1 MAKRRRRNS
10 SSGSEPAEGSEAEK
24 RSGKNG
30 LDKESEEGSTFCPPR
45 GPARAIT
52 VQALRAERKKLLS
65 EHFGYSNDNNPFGDR
80 LLAEPFVWKKKNLLL
95 QAAGKKHATTVS
107 ALLSTSVSKVQE
119 IKSVK
124 KRREEREA
132 EEQLMQAQ
140 REELQREKEREHF
153 QDYFEKEEVF
163 HRMMHM
169 KKTEI
174 RAEQNR
180 EQPIDFIVKGLRMLN
195 GERFE
200 KTTLLPVPPHKVFD
214 CFNKEPM
221 TVQMI
226 EEMLADVKLHIGVDT
241 TPVDKNYQ
249 DFWQALLVLTKDAL
263 ERAERK
269 AQVLES
275 LKRDSSASAAA
286 QAAAILASDGA
297 AGEIRDGESGIA
309 LGVAA
314 DISSILSGKTPE
326 ELEALKE
333 QVKAKLETEEDV
345 DSAYWEAI
353 LQKIPLFKARAICT
367 AYHERIVKKAAELEY
382 QTKCEQAAVD
392 AAAAG
397 VAGEAKDVTDDLL
410 VAEDEARQLDQI
422 QKLQEQ
428 ARRMAR
434 VVEKERNPGADG
446 SYSPELEPYEDEAE
460 APEPRGP
467 FSPVLYPFD
476 EFRSET
482 NILHPDE
489 EQERRMAE
497 RRTANHRQRERRL
510 IQLGIDNEK
519 TAEQEE
525 DEEVIDPAAKIV
537 TFEDFVRKEQK
548 NASPDEEVM
557 ADSSEMKLKQHYGWE
572 EKYRP
577 RKPRFFNRVRTCY
590 FWNKYNQTHYDHD
603 NPPPKIVQGYKFN
616 IFYPDLIDK
625 TKTPTWTLE
634 PSDTPDTIIVRF
646 HAGPPYEDVA
656 FKILNREWHLERF
669 RGFRNVFDRGIMQ
682 LYFSF
687 KKYCYRR

>member
-1 MAKRRRRNS
+1 MLA
-10 SSGSEPAEGSEAEK
+10 AEERPG
-24 RSGKNG
+24 RTVTV
-30 LDKESEEGSTFCPPR
+30 KE
-45 GPARAIT
+45 
-52 VQALRAERKKLLS
+52 LRAERKKLLS

-95 QAAGKKHATTVS
+95 QAAGKKHATTVN
-107 ALLSTSVSKVQE
+107 ALLTTSVSKVQE

-132 EEQLMQAQ
+132 EEALMQAQ
-140 REELQREKEREHF
+140 REELQREKEKEHF

-163 HRMMHM
+163 HRLMHI

-180 EQPIDFIVKGLRMLN
+180 EQPIDFIVKGLRILN

-200 KTTLLPVPPHKVFD
+200 KVTLLPVPPHEIFD

-221 TVQMI
+221 TTHMI

-241 TPVDKNYQ
+241 TAVDKDYQ

-263 ERAERK
+263 ERAEK
-269 AQVLES
+269 KNKVIEA
-275 LKRDSSASAAA
+275 LKKDSSADAAA
-286 QAAAILASDGA
+286 QAAALLANNSS
-297 AGEIRDGESGIA
+297 AGDIRDADSGIA
-309 LGVAA
+309 VGVAS
-314 DISSILSGKTPE
+314 DITAILSGKSPE
-326 ELEALKE
+326 ELDALKE
-333 QVKAKLETEEDV
+333 HIKQKLETEEDV
-345 DSAYWEAI
+345 DTAYWEAI
-353 LQKIPLFKARAICT
+353 LQKIPLFRARAICLM
-367 AYHERIVKKAAELEY
+367 YHQRIMEKASELDYQLKCERAAAEAEILKARAE
-382 QTKCEQAAVD
+382 E
-392 AAAAG
+392 G
-397 VAGEAKDVTDDLL
+397 DVTDDLL
-410 VAEDEARQLDQI
+410 ATEEEARQQLRKQQI
-422 QKLQEQ
+422 QEQ
-428 ARRMAR
+428 ARQMAR
-434 VVEKERNPGADG
+434 VVEKEINPGADG
-446 SYSPELEPYEDEAE
+446 SYSPELEPYEDETDI
-460 APEPRGP
+460 PEPRGP
-467 FSPVLYPFD
+467 YSPILYPFD

-489 EQERRMAE
+489 ELEQRLSERRIAK
-497 RRTANHRQRERRL
+497 HRERERRL
-510 IQLGIDNEK
+510 IQLGVDKEK
-519 TAEQEE
+519 QAE
-525 DEEVIDPAAKIV
+525 DEEDDDEILDPAAKIV

-548 NASPDEEVM
+548 NASPDEEVL
-557 ADSSEMKLKQHYGWE
+557 AASSEMKLKQHYGWE

-656 FKILNREWHLERF
+656 FKVLNREWHLERF

>member
-1 MAKRRRRNS
+1 MAKRRRKSPSVERAQHEQD
-10 SSGSEPAEGSEAEK
+10 GGP
-24 RSGKNG
+24 
-30 LDKESEEGSTFCPPR
+30 LHLR
-45 GPARAIT
+45 GTVGAASAGGATRPLT
-52 VQALRAERKKLLS
+52 VQELRSERKKLLS

-163 HRMMHM
+163 HRLMHI

-180 EQPIDFIVKGLRMLN
+180 EQPIDFFVRGLRMLN
-195 GERFE
+195 GEKVE
-200 KTTLLPVPPHKVFD
+200 KTTPLPVPPHEVFD

-221 TVQMI
+221 TTQMI

-241 TPVDKNYQ
+241 TVVDKEYQ

-263 ERAERK
+263 ERSEKK
-269 AQVLES
+269 AKVLEG
-275 LKRDSSASAAA
+275 LKKDSSASAAA
-286 QAAAILASDGA
+286 QAAALLANNA
-297 AGEIRDGESGIA
+297 ASGEIRDADSGIA

-314 DISSILSGKTPE
+314 DISAILGGKSPE

-333 QVKAKLETEEDV
+333 HIKSKLETEEDV

-353 LQKIPLFKARAICT
+353 LQKIPLFKARAICLT
-367 AYHERIVKKAAELEY
+367 YHEKIVKKAAELEY
-382 QTKCEQAAVD
+382 QSKCEIAEAEAAARNAAVEESGTTD
-392 AAAAG
+392 GLLA
-397 VAGEAKDVTDDLL
+397 TDDE
-410 VAEDEARQLDQI
+410 VRQQERI
-422 QKLQEQ
+422 QELQEQ
-428 ARRMAR
+428 AKRIAR
-434 VVEKERNPGADG
+434 VVEKEINPGADG

-467 FSPVLYPFD
+467 YSPVLYPFD

-482 NILHPDE
+482 NLLHPDE
-489 EQERRMAE
+489 EAEQRAAE
-497 RRTANHRQRERRL
+497 RRNANHRQRERRL
-510 IQLGIDNEK
+510 IQLGVHDEK
-519 TAEQEE
+519 APEEQE
-525 DEEVIDPAAKIV
+525 DEEILDPAAKVV

-548 NASPDEEVM
+548 NANPDEEVM
-557 ADSSEMKLKQHYGWE
+557 ADSSELKLKQHYGWE

>member
-1 MAKRRRRNS
+1 MGNGGLPHP
-10 SSGSEPAEGSEAEK
+10 SGTIGVTSMG
-24 RSGKNG
+24 GG
-30 LDKESEEGSTFCPPR
+30 
-45 GPARAIT
+45 ARPLT
-52 VQALRAERKKLLS
+52 VQELRSERKKLLS

-80 LLAEPFVWKKKNLLL
+80 LLVEPFVWKKKNLLL

-163 HRMMHM
+163 HRLMHM

-180 EQPIDFIVKGLRMLN
+180 EQPVDFFVRGLRMLN
-195 GERFE
+195 GERVE
-200 KTTLLPVPPHKVFD
+200 KTTLLPVPPHEVFD

-221 TVQMI
+221 TTQMI

-241 TPVDKNYQ
+241 TVVDKDYQ

-269 AQVLES
+269 AKVLEG
-275 LKRDSSASAAA
+275 LKKDSSASAAA
-286 QAAAILASDGA
+286 QAASRLANNTTLGD
-297 AGEIRDGESGIA
+297 IRDVDSGIT

-314 DISSILSGKTPE
+314 DISAILGGKSSE
-326 ELEALKE
+326 ELEALGEHIKSK
-333 QVKAKLETEEDV
+333 VETEEDV

-353 LQKIPLFKARAICT
+353 LQKIPLFKARAICVM
-367 AYHERIVKKAAELEY
+367 YHEKILRKAAELDH
-382 QTKCEQAAVD
+382 QSRCELAEAD
-392 AAAAG
+392 AAAVKSAAEETG
-397 VAGEAKDVTDDLL
+397 VTDHLL
-410 VAEDEARQLDQI
+410 ATEDEERQHKRI
-422 QKLQEQ
+422 HELQEQ
-428 ARRMAR
+428 AKRIAR
-434 VVEKERNPGADG
+434 VVEKEINPGADG

-467 FSPVLYPFD
+467 YSPVLYPFD

-482 NILHPDE
+482 NVMHPDE
-489 EQERRMAE
+489 EAEQRQAE
-497 RRTANHRQRERRL
+497 RRIANHRQRERRL
-510 IQLGIDNEK
+510 IQLGIHNE
-519 TAEQEE
+519 TLTEQQD
-525 DEEVIDPAAKIV
+525 DEEILDPAAKIV

-548 NASPDEEVM
+548 NANPDEEVM

-634 PSDTPDTIIVRF
+634 PSDTPDTVIVRF

>member
-1 MAKRRRRNS
+1 MGKRRRRSSSRESSPGRGAQVS
-10 SSGSEPAEGSEAEK
+10 SSGRKFGEPAPP
-24 RSGKNG
+24 
-30 LDKESEEGSTFCPPR
+30 ES
-45 GPARAIT
+45 ARPTKTVT
-52 VQALRAERKKLLS
+52 VQELRAERKKLLT

-95 QAAGKKHATTVS
+95 QAAGKKQATTVN

-132 EEQLMQAQ
+132 EEALMQAQ
-140 REELQREKEREHF
+140 REELQREKEREHYL
-153 QDYFEKEEVF
+153 DYFEKEEVF
-163 HRMMHM
+163 HRLMHI

-180 EQPIDFIVKGLRMLN
+180 EQPIDFIVKGLRILN

-200 KTTLLPVPPHKVFD
+200 KIALLPVPPHEVFD
-214 CFNKEPM
+214 CYNKEPM
-221 TVQMI
+221 TIPMI

-241 TPVDKNYQ
+241 TPVDKDYQ

-269 AQVLES
+269 TKVLEG
-275 LKRDSSASAAA
+275 LKKNSSTEAAVKAAA
-286 QAAAILASDGA
+286 VLANSSTTN
-297 AGEIRDGESGIA
+297 EVRDTDTGIA
-309 LGVAA
+309 VGVAA
-314 DISSILSGKTPE
+314 DISAILGGKSPE
-326 ELEALKE
+326 ELDALREHIQLK
-333 QVKAKLETEEDV
+333 VETEEDV
-345 DSAYWEAI
+345 DTAYWEAI
-353 LQKIPLFKARAICT
+353 LQKIPLFRARAICSM
-367 AYHERIVKKAAELEY
+367 YHERILKKARELDY
-382 QTKCEQAAVD
+382 QLKCEKAEAE
-392 AAAAG
+392 AAALKARAEESG
-397 VAGEAKDVTDDLL
+397 LTDDLL
-410 VAEDEARQLDQI
+410 ATEEEARQHQKIQQI
-422 QKLQEQ
+422 QEQ
-428 ARRMAR
+428 ARQMAR
-434 VVEKERNPGADG
+434 VVEKEINPGADG

-460 APEPRGP
+460 VPEPRGP
-467 FSPVLYPFD
+467 YSPILYPFD
-476 EFRSET
+476 EFRNET

-489 EQERRMAE
+489 ELEQRMTERKIAQ
-497 RRTANHRQRERRL
+497 HRERERRL
-510 IQLGIDNEK
+510 IQLGLDKERN
-519 TAEQEE
+519 AL
-525 DEEVIDPAAKIV
+525 DEEENDDDILDPAAKIV
-537 TFEDFVRKEQK
+537 SFEDFVRKEQK
-548 NASPDEEVM
+548 NASPDEEVL
-557 ADSSEMKLKQHYGWE
+557 AASSEMTLKQHYGWE

-590 FWNKYNQTHYDHD
+590 FWNKYNQTHYDHE

-656 FKILNREWHLERF
+656 FKVLNREWHLERF

>member
-1 MAKRRRRNS
+1 MAKRRRRSSSSEREDRRAPPNS
-10 SSGSEPAEGSEAEK
+10 SEGPNAKYGETSQPTSVPA
-24 RSGKNG
+24 
-30 LDKESEEGSTFCPPR
+30 
-45 GPARAIT
+45 ARPVKPVT
-52 VQALRAERKKLLS
+52 VQELRAERKKLLS

-95 QAAGKKHATTVS
+95 QAAGKKHATTVN
-107 ALLSTSVSKVQE
+107 ALLTTSVSKVQE

-163 HRMMHM
+163 HRQMHM

-200 KTTLLPVPPHKVFD
+200 KVSVLPVPPHEVFD

-226 EEMLADVKLHIGVDT
+226 EEMLSDVKLHIGVDT
-241 TPVDKNYQ
+241 TAVDKDYQ

-269 AQVLES
+269 QKVLEE
-275 LKRDSSASAAA
+275 LRKNSSAEAAA
-286 QAAAILASDGA
+286 QAAAILANNTSVGDV
-297 AGEIRDGESGIA
+297 RDADSGIA
-309 LGVAA
+309 VGVTS
-314 DISSILSGKTPE
+314 DITAILSGKSPE
-326 ELEALKE
+326 ELDALKE
-333 QVKAKLETEEDV
+333 GIKLKLETEEDV
-345 DSAYWEAI
+345 DTAYWESI
-353 LQKIPLFKARAICT
+353 LQKVPLFRARAICL
-367 AYHERIVKKAAELEY
+367 AYHQRILQKAGELDH
-382 QTKCEQAAVD
+382 QMKCERAEAEAALLK
-392 AAAAG
+392 AKAEEAG
-397 VAGEAKDVTDDLL
+397 LTDDLL
-410 VAEDEARQLDQI
+410 ATEEEARQQ
-422 QKLQEQ
+422 QKLQQIQEQ
-428 ARRMAR
+428 AKRMAR
-434 VVEKERNPGADG
+434 VVEKEINPGADG

-460 APEPRGP
+460 APKLRGP
-467 FSPVLYPFD
+467 YSPLLYPFD
-476 EFRSET
+476 EFRMET

-489 EQERRMAE
+489 ELEQRMNERRIAK
-497 RRTANHRQRERRL
+497 HRERERRL
-510 IQLGIDNEK
+510 IQLGLDKDKNEK
-519 TAEQEE
+519 EE
-525 DEEVIDPAAKIV
+525 EENDDEILDPAAKIV
-537 TFEDFVRKEQK
+537 TYEDFVRKEQK

-656 FKILNREWHLERF
+656 FKVLNREWHLERF